1 MVLIVRDRATSRILN
16 TPVTDLGRLGLIA
29 RLRLHLARRHADAML
44 RKLLR
49 PYRRGSTAPLSP
61 HLLKDIGL
69 PPDFRM

>member
-16 TPVTDLGRLGLIA
+16 VPVTDLGRLGFFA
-29 RLRLHLARRHADAML
+29 RLRLFMARRRADAML
-44 RKLLR
+44 RKALR
-49 PYRRGSTAPLSP
+49 PYRQGSAAPLSP